1 MNEKGQVLVIS
12 IFLMLIVLS
21 AGIIISSRFFNSLHN
36 FAKSDNANKAL
47 YVAESLAERLLS
59 KETSILQGYV
69 QDNNCL
75 QNCYVSFEDGS
86 EAYANISVLGNSSD
100 VYKFKS
106 NQDSIVEINLEGYP
120 SGSYLD
126 LCWNEKSSIT
136 AMYVYLDSGSYKV
149 ENYAYNSVSSPYS
162 SEFSM
167 AYPDH
172 SYANCFRVTTEYNPV
187 SLRVKTLYESAYIYA
202 IPEPS
207 ATLPVQGIS
216 IISNGRFLDSY
227 KRISVVKRISTV
239 PQEFDY
245 VLYQRSLDTSLS
257 K

>member
-1 MNEKGQVLVIS
+1 MNQKGQVLVIS
-12 IFLMLIVLS
+12 IFLMLVVLS
-21 AGIIISSRFFNSLHN
+21 AGIIISSRFFKSLHN

-59 KETSILQGYV
+59 KEDSVLQGYV
-69 QDNNCL
+69 QGNSCL

-86 EAYANISVLGNSSD
+86 EAYANISVLGNSSE

-106 NQDSIVEINLEGYP
+106 NENSVVEINLEGYQ

-136 AMYVYLDSGSYKV
+136 AMYLYQEGSDYKV
-149 ENYAYNSVSSPYS
+149 ENYAYSSVSSPY
-162 SEFSM
+162 FSDFSI

-172 SYANCFRVTTEYNPV
+172 SYSNCFRVATTNTPI
-187 SLRVKTLYESAYIYA
+187 SLRVKSLYESAYISV
-202 IPEPS
+202 ISEPS
-207 ATLPVQGIS
+207 SILPIQGIS
-216 IISNGRFLDSY
+216 IVSNGRFLDSY

-239 PQEFDY
+239 PSEFDY

>member
-1 MNEKGQVLVIS
+1 MNQKGQVLVIS
-12 IFLMLIVLS
+12 IFLMLIIFS
-21 AGIIISSRFFNSLHN
+21 AGVIISSRFFNSLHN

-59 KETSILQGYV
+59 KENSILQGYA
-69 QDNNCL
+69 QGNNCL
-75 QNCYVSFEDGS
+75 QNCYLSFEDGS
-86 EAYANISVLGNSSD
+86 EAYANISVLGNSSEI
-100 VYKFKS
+100 YKFKATK
-106 NQDSIVEINLEGYP
+106 DSVVEINLEGYP

-136 AMYVYLDSGSYKV
+136 AMYLYRESNDYKV
-149 ENYAYNSVSSPYS
+149 ETYAYNSVASPYS
-162 SEFSM
+162 SEFPV

-172 SYANCFRVTTEYNPV
+172 SYSNCFTVNTINTPV
-187 SLRVKTLYESAYIYA
+187 LLRVKALYENAYINTL
-202 IPEPS
+202 PEPS
-207 ATLPVQGIS
+207 SILPIQGIS
-216 IISNGRFLDSY
+216 IVSNGRFLDSY